1 MNDIDAVAVA
11 IARADSGY
19 VSADN
24 YWAMAKAA
32 IEAMGGY
39 GDGVALSRVVAHNQR
54 KASAGPRVAPDLTA
68 GDEAACAATKAAIAA
83 SNARY
88 PVGSQEAHDAAKI
101 ERAWDEAEAR
111 RAEKYAL
118 IA

>member
-11 IARADSGY
+11 IARVDSGY

-32 IEAMGGY
+32 IEAMGGH

-54 KASAGPRVAPDLTA
+54 KASTGPRVAPDLTA
-68 GDEAACAATKAAIAA
+68 GDDAACAATKAAIAA

-88 PVGSQEAHDAAKI
+88 PVDAAKI
-101 ERAWDEAEAR
+101 ERAWDEAETR
-111 RAEKYAL
+111 RAEKFAL